1 MTTDLIAAAGR
12 HTIDIDP
19 ELVRRCTEPGAVTA
33 EAKAIAE
40 MGRAIVRDI
49 VGDDGPEDRIRQR
62 CVIATGDPSF
72 KDLMVFKH
80 DPVVAATE
88 AIASGVPII
97 TDIRMVH
104 TGIIKSGHACAVLCA
119 LDYEDTQYI
128 ARDCGITRTSAGFL
142 AAGRDLCGSIAVVGN
157 APSAA
162 ITLCRI
168 VEYGY
173 RPALI
178 IAVPVGFVNA
188 AKSKEMIRALDIPSI
203 TCTGTRGGTSVAVA
217 CVNELL
223 VMAAKKIINM
233 K

>member
-1 MTTDLIAAAGR
+1 MTTDLIAAAGYP
-12 HTIDIDP
+12 TIDIDP
-19 ELVRRCTEPGAVTA
+19 ELVRLCIEPGAATP
-33 EAKAIAE
+33 EAKAISE
-40 MGRAIVRDI
+40 MGRSIVRDI

-62 CVIATGDPSF
+62 CVIATGDPTF

-80 DPVVAATE
+80 DPVFAGIE
-88 AIASGVPII
+88 AIASGRPII

-104 TGIIKSGHACAVLCA
+104 TGIIKSGHACPVRCV
-119 LDYEDTQYI
+119 LDYEKTQYI

-142 AAGRDLCGSIAVVGN
+142 AAGRDLCGSIAIIGN

-162 ITLCRI
+162 ITLSRI

-173 RPALI
+173 LPALI

-217 CVNELL
+217 CINELL
-223 VMAAKKIINM
+223 VIGCIKIINM